1 MDQLNFIKKLEQFE
15 NEHAANID
23 KKNAVVAGLQKK
35 ADNKKK
41 EIDIKQANY
50 NSKPSSDLFQELLTL
65 KRELEGLKIDV
76 KSADTIIE
84 IPPIKTVNPGEVID
98 QVKKAIKDLELEKYR
113 ANILKAKDAYLNS
126 IDEFLD
132 KTTQLHNL
140 SNELSDYSVGVNFDD
155 IFKSYTDTYYIN
167 DKARLTETDVINIRS
182 KLGIASNLVNSTFIG
197 THRK

>member
-84 IPPIKTVNPGEVID
+84 IPPIKTVNPGEVTD

-140 SNELSDYSVGVNFDD
+140 
-155 IFKSYTDTYYIN
+155 K
-167 DKARLTETDVINIRS
+167 
-182 KLGIASNLVNSTFIG
+182 
-197 THRK
+197 